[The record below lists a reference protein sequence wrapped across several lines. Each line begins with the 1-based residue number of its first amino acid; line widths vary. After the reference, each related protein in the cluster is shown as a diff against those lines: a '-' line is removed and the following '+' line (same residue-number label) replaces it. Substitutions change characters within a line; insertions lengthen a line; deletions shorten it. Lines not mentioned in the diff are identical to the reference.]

1 MARVGTTSHCLLREL
16 DLDDFL
22 IYRHMVRAN
31 LLLMYESRVV
41 PADLDPLLLLLLL
54 LADADD
60 STVMMR
66 LLVNLVPL
74 RAIRSEI

>member
-41 PADLDPLLLLLLL
+41 PADLDPLLLLL
-54 LADADD
+54 ADADD

>member
-41 PADLDPLLLLLLL
+41 PADLDPLLLLLL
-54 LADADD
+54 ADADD